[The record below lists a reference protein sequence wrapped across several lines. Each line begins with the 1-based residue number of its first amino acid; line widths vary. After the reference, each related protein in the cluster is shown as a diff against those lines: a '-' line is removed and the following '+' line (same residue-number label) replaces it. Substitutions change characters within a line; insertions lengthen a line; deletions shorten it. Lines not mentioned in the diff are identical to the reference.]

1 MVPPCGTL
9 PARLPVQWRPSRSI
23 PVATQSDRTT
33 EKLTR
38 LPVVAVVGRP
48 NIGKS
53 TLVNRI
59 VRRRAAVV
67 QELPGVTRDRREFEA
82 EWNGRKFVVVDTGG
96 WQVSEDDDLVVDI
109 KMQAEAAIAAADL
122 VIFVLDAQADVSPDD
137 AAVAELLRSASDRV
151 IVVANKV
158 DNDAIAQDLGALWR
172 LGLGEPHPVS
182 AIHGI
187 GVADVLDL
195 VVARLPEVAQ
205 LVDADRPRTLAIIG
219 RPNVGKSTLLNRLL
233 GEQRVVVSPVGG
245 TTRDP
250 IDVPV
255 EIDGITY
262 TLIDT
267 AGIRRAPKV
276 GEDAEFYSI
285 LRAKEVLRD
294 ADVALLLI
302 DALDGVTHQ
311 DQRIAEEAEESG
323 AGLVV
328 VLNKWDAIDQDERE
342 RTEDGVADRFGF
354 VKWAPVLRISAKNG
368 ARLKRLGPT
377 VERVLA
383 NRQVR
388 IPTGEL
394 NRLITGWTQAHPAPV
409 RKGRRPKVLY
419 AVQAGTEPPTIILF
433 VSGGEIGED
442 YLRYLENRLRDTF
455 GFEGSPIRLVARRKK
470 PRDKR

>member
-1 MVPPCGTL
+1 M
-9 PARLPVQWRPSRSI
+9 
-23 PVATQSDRTT
+23 TQTT
-33 EKLTR
+33 KLTR

-59 VRRRAAVV
+59 VGRRAAVV
-67 QELPGVTRDRREFEA
+67 QEMPGVTRDRREFDA
-82 EWNGRKFVVVDTGG
+82 EWNGRSFVVVDTGG
-96 WQVSEDDDLVVDI
+96 WQVRDDDELVVDI

-122 VIFVLDAQADVSPDD
+122 ILFVLDGQAGISPDD
-137 AAVAELLRSASDRV
+137 AAVAQLLRGASDRV
-151 IVVANKV
+151 LVVANKV
-158 DNDAIAQDLGALWR
+158 DNDAIAQDLGPFWR

-195 VVARLPEVAQ
+195 VVERLPEAEVI
-205 LVDADRPRTLAIIG
+205 DADRPRTLAIIG

-285 LRAKEVLRD
+285 LRARQVLRD
-294 ADVALLLI
+294 ADVALLLV
-302 DALDGVTHQ
+302 DALEGVTHQ
-311 DQRIAEEAEESG
+311 DQRIAEEAAESG

-328 VLNKWDAIDQDERE
+328 LLNKWDAIDEEERDW
-342 RTEDGVADRFGF
+342 TEGGVADRFGF
-354 VKWAPVLRISAKNG
+354 VGWAPVLRISAKNG

-383 NRQVR
+383 NRQAR

-394 NRLITGWTQAHPAPV
+394 NRLITAWTQAHPAPV

-433 VSGGEIGED
+433 VSGGEIADD
-442 YLRYLENRLRDTF
+442 YLRYLENRLRERF
-455 GFEGSPIRLVARRKK
+455 GFEGSPIRLIARRKK
-470 PRDKR
+470 KRD

>member
-1 MVPPCGTL
+1 MAAPTDH
-9 PARLPVQWRPSRSI
+9 PARI
-23 PVATQSDRTT
+23 A
-33 EKLTR
+33 TR

-59 VRRRAAVV
+59 VGRRAAVV
-67 QELPGVTRDRREFEA
+67 QELPGVTRDRREFDA
-82 EWNGRKFVVVDTGG
+82 EWNGRPFVVVDTGG
-96 WQVSEDDDLVVDI
+96 WQVSDNEYLLVDI

-122 VIFVLDAQADVSPDD
+122 ILFLIDAQADISKDD
-137 AAVAELLRSASDRV
+137 AAVGELLRAAPERV
-151 IVVANKV
+151 ILVANKV
-158 DNDAIAQDLGALWR
+158 DNESVAEDLGDFWR
-172 LGLGEPHPVS
+172 LGLGEPHPIS

-195 VVARLPEVAQ
+195 VVSRLPAFKDDQ
-205 LVDADRPRTLAIIG
+205 PADDSPRTLAIIG
-219 RPNVGKSTLLNRLL
+219 RPNVGKSTLLNHLL
-233 GEQRVVVSPVGG
+233 GENRVVVSPIGG

-250 IDVPV
+250 IDAPV
-255 EIDGITY
+255 EIDGISY

-302 DALDGVTHQ
+302 DALEGVTHQ
-311 DQRIAEEAEESG
+311 DQRIAEEAAESG

-328 VLNKWDAIDQDERE
+328 ILNKWDAIDTDERE
-342 RTEDGVADRFGF
+342 WTEDGVADRFGF
-354 VKWAPVLRISAKNG
+354 VDWAPVLRVSALTG
-368 ARLKRLGPT
+368 ARLKRLGPA

-383 NRQVR
+383 NRASR

-409 RKGRRPKVLY
+409 RKGRRPRVLY

-433 VSGGEIGED
+433 VSGGELGDD
-442 YLRYLENRLRDTF
+442 YLRFLENRLRERFD
-455 GFEGSPIRLVARRKK
+455 FEGSPIRLIARRKNRR
-470 PRDKR
+470 PR